1 MEKLFNGVGL
11 GTFPFANPFGKMGEN
26 VATEVLHMFLNSGGK
41 YIDVAPTYAYG
52 QVEELLGKEL
62 KKYAR
67 DDFFIN
73 TSCGYVLKDDKF
85 VVSGKYED
93 VIADCTASLK
103 RLDVN
108 YIDLYI
114 SHIPDVNTP
123 FAETMSAL
131 KELKKSGKIKHI
143 GVSNVNLEQLKEYN
157 ADGGVEF
164 VQNRFSL
171 LSNSGSEEFRKYLLD
186 NNIGLVAY
194 QVIDRGLLTN
204 KMLSPLVLSESD
216 LRSKKPEFK
225 QEVVQEIAHWITESV
240 YPIAQKYGISITTLA
255 IKWARNQ
262 DFVAMCQCGAT
273 NPKYIKD
280 FIDVT
285 DVDTPFDFYSE
296 VDAAYDILSKHL
308 QNTYGQ
314 TVRQFMGL
322 ESYNLYSGSASGK

>member
-1 MEKLFNGVGL
+1 MDKLFNGVGL
-11 GTFPFANPFGKMGEN
+11 GTFPFANPFGKMKED
-26 VATEVLHMFLNSGGK
+26 VAAEVLHAYLQSGGK
-41 YIDVAPTYAYG
+41 YIDVAPTYAFG
-52 QVEELLGKEL
+52 QVEKFLGKEL

-67 DDFFIN
+67 HQFFVN

-93 VIADCTASLK
+93 VMADCDASLI
-103 RLDVN
+103 RIGVD

-123 FAETMSAL
+123 FAETMGAL
-131 KELKKSGKIKHI
+131 KELKQKGKIKHI
-143 GVSNVNLEQLKEYN
+143 GVSNVSLEQLKEYN
-157 ADGGVEF
+157 VNGDVEF

-171 LSNSGSEEFRKYLLD
+171 LSNSDSKEFRKYLLD

-204 KMLSPLVLSESD
+204 KMLSPFKILDSD

-225 QEVVQEIAHWITESV
+225 QEVVQELSHWVIESI

-273 NPKYIKD
+273 NPQYIKD
-280 FIDVT
+280 FVDVT
-285 DVDTPFDFYSE
+285 AVDTSSDFYSE
-296 VDAAYDILSKHL
+296 VDAAYDVLSKHL
-308 QNTYGQ
+308 KNTYGQ

>member
-11 GTFPFANPFGKMGEN
+11 GTFPFANPFGKVEEA
-26 VATEVLHMFLNSGGK
+26 VAAEVLHTFLHSGGR
-41 YIDVAPTYAYG
+41 YIDVAPTYAFG
-52 QVEELLGKEL
+52 QVEEFLGKEL
-62 KKYAR
+62 KEYAR

-93 VIADCTASLK
+93 VIADCDASLR
-103 RLDVN
+103 RLGVD

-123 FAETMSAL
+123 FAETMGAL
-131 KELKKSGKIKHI
+131 RELKQKGKIKHI
-143 GVSNVNLEQLKEYN
+143 GVSNVSLEQLKEYN
-157 ADGGVEF
+157 ADGVVEF

-204 KMLSPLVLSESD
+204 KMLSSLVLSESD
-216 LRSKKPEFK
+216 LRRKKPEFK
-225 QEVVQEIAHWITESV
+225 QEIVQELSRWIVESV

-255 IKWARNQ
+255 IKWARKQ
-262 DFVAMCQCGAT
+262 DFVVMCQCGAT
-273 NPKYIKD
+273 SPQYIKD
-280 FIDVT
+280 FVDVT
-285 DVDTPFDFYSE
+285 AVDTPSDFYSE
-296 VDAAYDILSKHL
+296 VDAAYDTLSKHI

>member
-1 MEKLFNGVGL
+1 MKKLFNGVGL
-11 GTFPFANPFGKMGEN
+11 GTFPFANPFGKVEE
-26 VATEVLHMFLNSGGK
+26 ATAAEVLHTFLHSGGK
-41 YIDVAPTYAYG
+41 YIDVAPTYAFG
-52 QVEELLGKEL
+52 QVEKFLGNEL

-67 DDFFIN
+67 DDYFIN

-93 VIADCTASLK
+93 VIADCDASLM
-103 RLDVN
+103 RLGVD

-123 FAETMSAL
+123 FAETMGAL
-131 KELKKSGKIKHI
+131 KELKQKGKIKRI

-157 ADGGVEF
+157 ADGSVEY

-171 LSNSGSEEFRKYLLD
+171 LSQGGSEDFPKYLIE

-204 KMLSPLVLSESD
+204 KMLSTFIPSDSD

-225 QEVVQEIAHWITESV
+225 QEIVQELSQWISTV
-240 YPIAQKYGISITTLA
+240 IYPIAQKYGISVTTLA
-255 IKWARNQ
+255 IKWAQNQ
-262 DFVAMCQCGAT
+262 NFVAMCQCGAT
-273 NPKYIKD
+273 NANYIKD
-280 FIDVT
+280 FVDVNA
-285 DVDTPFDFYSE
+285 VDTPPSFYAE
-296 VDAAYDILSKHL
+296 IDTAYASLSRHL
-308 QNTYGQ
+308 FATYGQ

>member
-1 MEKLFNGVGL
+1 MDKLFNGVGL
-11 GTFPFANPFGKMGEN
+11 GTFPFANPFGKMKED
-26 VATEVLHMFLNSGGK
+26 VAAEVLHAYLQSGGK
-41 YIDVAPTYAYG
+41 YIDVAPTYAFG
-52 QVEELLGKEL
+52 QVEKFLGKEL

-67 DDFFIN
+67 DQFFIN

-93 VIADCTASLK
+93 VMADCDASLI
-103 RLDVN
+103 RIGVD

-123 FAETMSAL
+123 FAETMGAL
-131 KELKKSGKIKHI
+131 KELKQKGKIKHI
-143 GVSNVNLEQLKEYN
+143 GVSNVSLEQLKEYN
-157 ADGGVEF
+157 VNGDVEF

-171 LSNSGSEEFRKYLLD
+171 LSNSDSKEFRKYLLD

-204 KMLSPLVLSESD
+204 KMLSPFKILDSD
-216 LRSKKPEFK
+216 LRSKKPEFE
-225 QEVVQEIAHWITESV
+225 QEVVQELSHWVIKSI

-273 NPKYIKD
+273 NPQYIKD
-280 FIDVT
+280 FVDVT
-285 DVDTPFDFYSE
+285 AVDTPPDFYSE
-296 VDAAYDILSKHL
+296 VDAAYDTLSKHL
-308 QNTYGQ
+308 KNTYGQ

>member
-11 GTFPFANPFGKMGEN
+11 GTFPFANPFGKIEED
-26 VATEVLHMFLNSGGK
+26 VAAEVLHTFLQSGGK
-41 YIDVAPTYAYG
+41 YIDVAPTYAFG
-52 QVEELLGKEL
+52 HIEEFLGKEL

-73 TSCGYVLKDDKF
+73 TSCGYVLKKDKF

-93 VIADCTASLK
+93 VIADCDASLV
-103 RLDVN
+103 RLGVD

-114 SHIPDVNTP
+114 SHIPDVSTP
-123 FAETMSAL
+123 FAETMGAL
-131 KELKKSGKIKHI
+131 QELKKKGKIKHI
-143 GVSNVNLEQLKEYN
+143 GVSNVNLKQLKEYN
-157 ADGGVEF
+157 ADGIVEF

-204 KMLSPLVLSESD
+204 KMLSPLMISESD

-225 QEVVQEIAHWITESV
+225 PEIVKEISHWIVESI

-280 FIDVT
+280 FVDVIA
-285 DVDTPFDFYSE
+285 VETPSDFYSE
-296 VDAAYDILSKHL
+296 VDTAYDVLSKHL
-308 QNTYGQ
+308 QDTYEQ

>member
-11 GTFPFANPFGKMGEN
+11 GTFPFANPFGKVEET
-26 VATEVLHMFLNSGGK
+26 VASEVLHMFLRSGGK
-41 YIDVAPTYAYG
+41 YIDVAPTYAFG
-52 QVEELLGKEL
+52 QVEEFLGKEL

-85 VVSGKYED
+85 VVSGKYDD
-93 VIADCTASLK
+93 VIADCDASLM
-103 RLDVN
+103 RLGVD

-114 SHIPDVNTP
+114 SHIPDVSTP
-123 FAETMSAL
+123 FDETMGAL
-131 KELKKSGKIKHI
+131 KELKQKGKIKHI
-143 GVSNVNLEQLKEYN
+143 GVSNVSLRQLKEYN
-157 ADGGVEF
+157 VDGKVEF

-171 LSNSGSEEFRKYLLD
+171 LSNNGCEEFRKYLLD
-186 NNIGLVAY
+186 NSIGLVAY

-204 KMLSPLVLSESD
+204 KMLSSFILSEND

-225 QEVVQEIAHWITESV
+225 QEVVQELSRWINESM

-280 FIDVT
+280 FADVT
-285 DVDTPFDFYSE
+285 SVNTPSDFYSE
-296 VDAAYDILSKHL
+296 VDAAYNILSKHL

-314 TVRQFMGL
+314 TVREFMGL